1 MRVPEVLI
9 TGDQQLLKQINRMAL
24 VRQICAKPALSRAD
38 LADTLGLTKSTV
50 SLLVRELMDEGWLTE
65 HELVTTGSLGRRP
78 TPLHINPQRLVLLGA
93 EVGVGNTRVVATSLT
108 GQVLASI
115 VVDYAGAVDPQL
127 CLQAV
132 AKAFSKIAKLE
143 PISDREICGLG
154 VGLPGGV
161 DEAQGVLHFAPNL
174 GWRNVN
180 VAGQLRKYL
189 KGTRLENTPLFI
201 QNEADAAALAEFEF
215 TDQVSTDPLVYV
227 SIGYGVGAGVVVN
240 DRLLTGYRG
249 FAGEIG
255 HTILQANGPA
265 CSCGRLGCAEAF
277 IGLKALLR
285 EAGCGPNAKQ
295 MLTLVE
301 LRTRVKAR
309 EPAAVQSAE
318 KAGRYL
324 GVLLQNL
331 WVAFDPM
338 RIVLGGAA
346 LELGDAFLQP
356 ALQTLGGYASAA
368 QLTPPV
374 VTISRFG
381 ENAVAVGA
389 AALVRYRITRPF
401 A

>member
-1 MRVPEVLI
+1 MWVYEVLI

-24 VRQICAKPALSRAD
+24 VRQLCAKPALSRAD
-38 LADTLGLTKSTV
+38 LAETLGLTKSTV
-50 SLLVRELMDEGWLTE
+50 SLLVRELMDEGWLME
-65 HELVTTGSLGRRP
+65 RELVTTGSLGRRP

-93 EVGVGNTRVVATSLT
+93 DVGVDNTRVVAASLT
-108 GQVLASI
+108 GQILASI
-115 VVDYAGAVDPQL
+115 VVDYADALDPQL

-143 PISDREICGLG
+143 PISGREICGLG

-161 DEAQGVLHFAPNL
+161 DEAQGVLRFAPNL

-215 TDQVSTDPLVYV
+215 TDQVGADPLVYV
-227 SIGYGVGAGVVVN
+227 SIGHGVGAGVVVN
-240 DRLLTGYRG
+240 DRLLTGCRG

-255 HTILQANGPA
+255 HTILQADGPA
-265 CSCGRLGCAEAF
+265 CSCGRLGCAEVF

-285 EAGCGPNAKQ
+285 EASGGPPAKQ
-295 MLTLVE
+295 MLTAFE
-301 LRTRVKAR
+301 LRQRVKAR

-346 LELGDAFLQP
+346 LKLGDAFLQP
-356 ALQTLGGYASAA
+356 ALQTLNAYASAA
-368 QLTPPV
+368 QLTAPT

-401 A
+401 T